1 MVELYLI
8 SRLGIILMIFI
19 IGCIISGMC
28 SIVTISNYYGDNNN
42 YINVC
47 RSLEEDS
54 NYIEKLKSN
63 LKFLKKLAMTSCI
76 VFAIC
81 LLGIIVTP
89 STKEAYIICTIDY
102 LKQNKDAKQIP
113 DKYVKALN
121 CFLDR
126 EINDSTKVN
135 NEHKQPFK

>member
-8 SRLGIILMIFI
+8 SRLEIILMIFI
-19 IGCIISGMC
+19 IGCFIFGIC
-28 SIVTISNYYGDNNN
+28 SIVTISNY

-63 LKFLKKLAMTSCI
+63 LKFLKKLAKTSCI

-81 LLGIIVTP
+81 LLGVIVTP
-89 STKEAYIICTIDY
+89 STKEAYIIWGVGGTIDY

-113 DKYVKALN
+113 DKCVKALN

-126 EINDSTKVN
+126 EINDSTKIN